1 MSGIELKEK
10 LINSINKT
18 DNEEL
23 LHEVYRLLEI
33 ENEDIEV
40 YKLSDEQ
47 RMAISISQQQ
57 IINGEFVTNQE
68 ADNEIEEWLKS

>member
-47 RMAISISQQQ
+47 RKAISISQQQ
-57 IINGEFVTNQE
+57 IKNGEFVTNQE

>member
-1 MSGIELKEK
+1 M
-10 LINSINKT
+10 
-18 DNEEL
+18 

-33 ENEDIEV
+33 ENDDIEI

-47 RMAISISQQQ
+47 RATIALSQQQ
-57 IINGEFVTNQE
+57 IKNGEFVTNQE

>member
-47 RMAISISQQQ
+47 RKAISISQQQ
-57 IINGEFVTNQE
+57 IINGEFLTNQE
-68 ADNEIEEWLKS
+68 ADNQIEEWLKS

>member
-33 ENEDIEV
+33 ENDDIEI

-47 RMAISISQQQ
+47 RATIALSQQQ
-57 IINGEFVTNQE
+57 IKNGEFFTNQE

>member
-33 ENEDIEV
+33 ENEDIEI

-47 RMAISISQQQ
+47 CMAISKSQQQ
-57 IINGEFVTNQE
+57 IKNGEFITNQE

>member
-1 MSGIELKEK
+1 MFGIELKEK

-33 ENEDIEV
+33 ENEDIAMF
-40 YKLSDEQ
+40 KLSDEQ

-57 IINGEFVTNQE
+57 IKIGEFVTNQE

>member
-10 LINSINKT
+10 PINSINKT

-33 ENEDIEV
+33 ENEDIEI

-47 RMAISISQQQ
+47 RAAIALSQQQ
-57 IINGEFVTNQE
+57 IKNG
-68 ADNEIEEWLKS
+68 

>member
-1 MSGIELKEK
+1 MSGVELKEK

-18 DNEEL
+18 GNEEL

-47 RMAISISQQQ
+47 RMAISLSQEQ
-57 IINGEFVTNQE
+57 IKNGEFVTNQE

>member
-33 ENEDIEV
+33 ENDDIEI

-47 RMAISISQQQ
+47 RMAISLSQEQ
-57 IINGEFVTNQE
+57 IKNGEFVTNQE

>member
-57 IINGEFVTNQE
+57 IKNREFITNQE

>member
-47 RMAISISQQQ
+47 RKAISISQQQ
-57 IINGEFVTNQE
+57 IKNGEFITNQE

>member
-23 LHEVYRLLEI
+23 LHEMYRLLEI

-47 RMAISISQQQ
+47 RKAISISQQQ
-57 IINGEFVTNQE
+57 IKNGEFITNQE

>member
-33 ENEDIEV
+33 ENEDIEI

-47 RMAISISQQQ
+47 CMAISISQQQ
-57 IINGEFVTNQE
+57 IKNGEFITNQE

>member
-57 IINGEFVTNQE
+57 IKNGEFLTNQE
-68 ADNEIEEWLKS
+68 ADNEIDEWLKS

>member
-33 ENEDIEV
+33 ENDDIEI

-47 RMAISISQQQ
+47 RATIALSQQQ
-57 IINGEFVTNQE
+57 IKNGEFVTNQE

>member
-1 MSGIELKEK
+1 MSGVELKEK

-18 DNEEL
+18 GNEEL

-57 IINGEFVTNQE
+57 IKNREFITNQE

>member
-33 ENEDIEV
+33 ENEDIEI

-47 RMAISISQQQ
+47 CMAISISQQQ
-57 IINGEFVTNQE
+57 IKNGEFITNQE
-68 ADNEIEEWLKS
+68 ADNEIEEWLKC

>member
-33 ENEDIEV
+33 ENDDIEI

-47 RMAISISQQQ
+47 RAAIALAQQQ
-57 IINGEFVTNQE
+57 IKNGEFVTNQE

>member
-33 ENEDIEV
+33 ENDDIEI

-47 RMAISISQQQ
+47 RMAISLSQEQ
-57 IINGEFVTNQE
+57 IKNGEFATNQE

>member
-33 ENEDIEV
+33 ENEDIEI

-47 RMAISISQQQ
+47 RLAIVLSQQQ
-57 IINGEFVTNQE
+57 IKNGEFVTNQE

>member
-57 IINGEFVTNQE
+57 IKNGEFITNQE

>member
-33 ENEDIEV
+33 ENDDIEI

-47 RMAISISQQQ
+47 RAAIALAQQK
-57 IINGEFVTNQE
+57 IKNGEFVTNQE

>member
-1 MSGIELKEK
+1 MSGVELKEK

-47 RMAISISQQQ
+47 RKAISISQQQ
-57 IINGEFVTNQE
+57 IKNGEFITNQE

>member
-33 ENEDIEV
+33 ENDDIEI

-47 RMAISISQQQ
+47 RAAIALAQQQ
-57 IINGEFVTNQE
+57 IKNGEFVTNQK